1 MSLMYP
7 SEFIGG
13 KREDGYPGVPVHSRW
28 VGQTGINE
36 GRFLHGQLIF
46 SILRVFKYITESKR
60 HVHRSPDPGADLHAA
75 VMLQIF
81 T

>member
-13 KREDGYPGVPVHSRW
+13 KREDGYQGVPVHSRR

-46 SILRVFKYITESKR
+46 SILRVFKYITGCLINR
-60 HVHRSPDPGADLHAA
+60 NGTCTGCWIRGLIC
-75 VMLQIF
+75 MLR
-81 T
+81 